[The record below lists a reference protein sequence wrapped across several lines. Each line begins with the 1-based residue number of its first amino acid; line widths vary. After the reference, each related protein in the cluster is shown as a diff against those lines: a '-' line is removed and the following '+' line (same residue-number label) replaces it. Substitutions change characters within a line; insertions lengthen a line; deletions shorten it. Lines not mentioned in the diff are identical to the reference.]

1 MVESQSSAK
10 IKFLLPTMDCPS
22 CASKLVSS
30 IQSKEGIVGADI
42 DLVSSTI
49 TIHYHPELTDP
60 QRLADLL
67 AGEGYPPRIEP
78 NEGRKLPAKLITTT
92 LSGFLAVTGTVL
104 DFLGFPL
111 YVLVPLLTAA
121 ILLGGYR
128 IAYQGLRTLLSRRLD
143 MNFLMTVAVL
153 GAAIIGE
160 WSEAAVV
167 IFLFSLAELIEGY
180 TMGRVRRAV
189 EKLTEL
195 SPPMAN
201 LISDNSVV
209 EVPVEGV
216 ALGGEILIRE
226 GERIPLDG
234 IILEGRSHVDQSTL
248 TGESIPVL
256 KEADDEV
263 FAGTMNG
270 EGALTVRVTAGYR
283 DTTLA
288 RIVHLVEEA
297 RTRRAKVHR
306 FIDRF
311 AAYYTP
317 LVVASASMF
326 AIIPPLL
333 LGAEWLTWVYR
344 ALVLLVISCPCAL
357 VISTPVT
364 IISAL
369 TAAARSGVLIK
380 GGIHLE
386 QIRKTAV
393 VALDKTG
400 TLTVGRLQVSAV
412 IPHNSFPKEELL
424 AIAVSLEVGSEHHLA
439 RAIRTYSQRQGISPL
454 PADSFKAIPGR
465 GVVGV
470 VEGRRYILGN
480 HLMVEE
486 WGWCNHKI
494 HDELERQIAGHKT
507 AVLLA
512 SSAGIVGIIAF
523 DDRLRDE
530 AKESVEEL
538 RRMGIRHL
546 VMLTGDNEVTA
557 EEFARQAEMDQVWSG
572 LLPQAKAEVVQELGE
587 RIGAVMMVGDGVN
600 DAPALVAADVGVAM
614 GAVGSDAAIE
624 NADVALMGDDLRKLP
639 ALLNLSRKTMR
650 IVGQNVV
657 LALSIKAVFLALAVF
672 GLATLWMAVF
682 ADMGA
687 SIVVIFNGIRCL
699 RRI

>member
-10 IKFLLPTMDCPS
+10 IKFLLPAMDCPS
-22 CASKLVSS
+22 CASRLVSS

-78 NEGRKLPAKLITTT
+78 SEGRKLPAKLITTT
-92 LSGFLAVTGTVL
+92 LSGFLALTGTVL
-104 DFLGFPL
+104 DFLGFPP
-111 YVLVPLLTAA
+111 YVLVPLLSAA

-128 IAYQGLRTLLSRRLD
+128 IAYRGLRTLLSGRLD

-189 EKLTEL
+189 QKLTEL

-209 EVPVEGV
+209 EVPVERV

-234 IILEGRSHVDQSTL
+234 IILEGRSHVDQSTI

-288 RIVHLVEEA
+288 RIIHLVEEA
-297 RTRRAKVHR
+297 RSKRAKVHR

-317 LVVASASMF
+317 LVVASALMV

-333 LGAEWLTWVYR
+333 LGAGWLTWVYR

-412 IPHNSFPKEELL
+412 ISHNSFPEEELIT
-424 AIAVSLEVGSEHHLA
+424 IAASLEVGSEHHLA

-486 WGWCNHKI
+486 WGWCDHKI

-512 SSAGIVGIIAF
+512 SSAGVVGIIAF
-523 DDRLRDE
+523 NDRLRDE
-530 AKESVEEL
+530 AKESIEEL

-546 VMLTGDNEVTA
+546 VMLTGDNAVTA
-557 EEFARQAEMDQVWSG
+557 EEFARQAQMDQVWSG

-639 ALLNLSRKTMR
+639 ALLRHSRKTMR
-650 IVGQNVV
+650 IVVQNVV

-687 SIVVIFNGIRCL
+687 SIVVIFNGMRCL